1 MNKKLAAAVSGC
13 AALVLVLSGCGD
25 DGDEKANAW
34 AKKVC
39 DEWQPQLDKVEK
51 ANAEMKRVSSQDS
64 KSDEVQK
71 VDSAAFQTQ
80 ADAYTAMAKALRDAG
95 VPPVKDGQS
104 MLDASAGGF
113 DTAAKGYADVKT
125 KIDALDAKDPA
136 KFADGLEALGGDIE
150 VANQGSKSAFD
161 ELNKSGLAKALNAQ
175 KGCKV
180 ASPAP
185 TG

>member
-1 MNKKLAAAVSGC
+1 
-13 AALVLVLSGCGD
+13 
-25 DGDEKANAW
+25 
-34 AKKVC
+34 
-39 DEWQPQLDKVEK
+39 
-51 ANAEMKRVSSQDS
+51 
-64 KSDEVQK
+64 
-71 VDSAAFQTQ
+71 
-80 ADAYTAMAKALRDAG
+80 
-95 VPPVKDGQS
+95 

-150 VANQGSKSAFD
+150 AANQGSKSAFD